1 MKPMLLACLVILFY
15 SNLQA
20 MNCVDVF
27 KYLDKHQVLDY
38 DMVDR
43 IQGVTIYI
51 GKEQNISYTDTLN
64 KSLRLLSA
72 KVLYPSEFSEFEVS
86 IKRSIAKANIMMGR
100 VRESN
105 PDLIDFKL
113 PDTPLYS
120 YKFSLPFSESLKTYI
135 TILLNPINN
144 KIIYYKK
151 SFNEH
156 EI

>member
-1 MKPMLLACLVILFY
+1 MLLACLVILFY